1 MKGKYCCP
9 RGPTLSSNI
18 PKTVSYKISIMYCHF
33 EGRIRKLESGPHNI
47 ENSVAKKKMPK
58 QIMIVAFEI
67 EKSNDPRRKAQ
78 TGII

>member
-1 MKGKYCCP
+1 
-9 RGPTLSSNI
+9 
-18 PKTVSYKISIMYCHF
+18 MYCHF